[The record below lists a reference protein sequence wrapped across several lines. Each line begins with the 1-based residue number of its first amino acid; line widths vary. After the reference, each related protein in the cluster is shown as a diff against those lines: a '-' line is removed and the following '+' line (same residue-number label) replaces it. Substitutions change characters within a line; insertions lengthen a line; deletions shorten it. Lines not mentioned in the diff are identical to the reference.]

1 VDTARRSS
9 GSKFG
14 VRQATLILTA
24 LAAQVLVVGPA
35 AARANKPLAFHVPTK
50 ATPDALLDL
59 ALQARAS
66 LGGELSVCHGVSPEI
81 IGRFTL
87 PVALGRALKGSGCT
101 FALPDPQTI
110 VIRRSGRQPA
120 TRPSPIERVFGDTTA
135 TVGELVVTAGRRIDL
150 PGRLPYSL
158 SALSGE
164 ALRARR
170 IDDNDDLTGEV
181 AGMTVTNLGP
191 GRNKVLLR
199 GISDGAFT
207 GVTQSTVG
215 LYVDDVPIT
224 YNAPDPD
231 LRLID
236 VDRVEIMRGPQG
248 TLYGIGSVGGI
259 LRIVTR
265 KPDLETLSSSVS
277 ATLSG
282 TVNGGINDDV
292 TSTFNLPVLEGR
304 LAIRGSVYRERLSGY
319 IRDAGLGLNHIN
331 EMRRDGGRLSVLGVL
346 DDDWSVDVGIVYQAI
361 NNADT
366 QYTLAGLPRLTRLNL
381 LREPHDNDFDEIHA
395 TLNGQ
400 GSWGTLALSTAKL
413 IHHFDSRYDASA
425 ALPTFGA
432 AAGPAAGFEDDKA
445 IEILVGEA
453 VYSTPDRGR
462 FRWLAGAFASD
473 GRTTSDMTL
482 SLLGSSGD
490 PLYSE
495 HRVDRVGEVA
505 LYGEATYHLNGQW
518 AVVAGA
524 RWFRFDFQ
532 TRSGVLQGLRGRD
545 FNGRSHAAG
554 VSPKVSVQF
563 QPVDTVLL
571 YAQVAQGYRA
581 GGFNTGGPIGA
592 LFDGAPTHPD
602 REFAPDE
609 LWNYEVGAKLGL
621 WDGRL
626 RLRSAAFYAAWNNV
640 QTDQFLR
647 SGIAYAVNVGDAS
660 NRGLEVE
667 ATWKPTA
674 ELEFRA
680 SGLLDDPQLTRGRAI
695 FQSQRSGGLPGVP
708 SVSGNLGAEYLR
720 DLGSGL
726 ALRVSGR
733 ASYVGHSHLSFNAH
747 SRDLQGGYVTGR
759 ISAGLEG
766 RGWDVTLFADNP
778 TNTEAN
784 TFAFGDPFRRAVG
797 YVTPLRPVT
806 IGVRI
811 GAQF

>member
-14 VRQATLILTA
+14 VRRATLILAA
-24 LAAQVLVVGPA
+24 LAAQGLVAGPA
-35 AARANKPLAFHVPTK
+35 AARANKPMPFHVPAK
-50 ATPDALLDL
+50 AVPDALLDL

-66 LGGELSVCHGVSPEI
+66 LGGEISACRGVSPSI
-81 IGRFTL
+81 AGRLTL
-87 PVALGRALKGSGCT
+87 PSALARALKGSGCG
-101 FALPDPQTI
+101 FSLPDPQTI
-110 VIRRSGRQPA
+110 VIRRARQAAPRA
-120 TRPSPIERVFGDTTA
+120 AVAETAAGDQPA

-164 ALRARR
+164 SLRARR
-170 IDDNDDLTGEV
+170 IDDNDDLAGEV
-181 AGMTVTNLGP
+181 AGMTLTNLGP
-191 GRNKVLLR
+191 GRNKVMLR

-236 VDRVEIMRGPQG
+236 LDRVEIMRGPQG

-265 KPDLETLSSSVS
+265 KPDLETYSSTLS

-282 TVNGGINDDV
+282 TLNGGLNDDLAA
-292 TSTFNLPVLEGR
+292 TFNLPVLAGR
-304 LAIRGSVYRERLSGY
+304 LAIRGSAYRERLSGY
-319 IRDAGLGLNHIN
+319 IDDAGLGLNHIN
-331 EMRRDGGRLSVLGVL
+331 GMRRDGGRLSMLGAIS
-346 DDDWSVDVGIVYQAI
+346 DDWSVDAGLVYQAI

-366 QYTLAGLPRLTRLNL
+366 QYSLAGLPKFTRFNQ
-381 LREPHDNDFDEIHA
+381 LREPHDNDFDDIHA
-395 TLNGQ
+395 TVNGQ
-400 GSWGTLALSTAKL
+400 GSWGTVALSTAKL

-425 ALPTFGA
+425 ALPSFGEA
-432 AAGPAAGFEDDKA
+432 PGAAGFEDDKA

-453 VYSTPDRGR
+453 VYSSPDRGR
-462 FRWLAGAFASD
+462 LRWLAGAFASD
-473 GRTTSDMTL
+473 GRTTSDMSL
-482 SLLGSSGD
+482 SDLGVTGG

-495 HRVDRVGEVA
+495 HRVDRVNEVA
-505 LYGEATYHLNGQW
+505 IYGEATYHLSGQW
-518 AVVAGA
+518 SMTAGA

-532 TRSGVLQGLRGRD
+532 TRSNVVQGAAGRD

-554 VSPKVSVQF
+554 ISPKLSVQY
-563 QPVDTVLL
+563 QAADTLMV
-571 YAQVAQGYRA
+571 YAQAAEGYRA
-581 GGFNTGGPIGA
+581 GGFNTGGPIGTV
-592 LFDGAPTHPD
+592 FDGAPFHPD

-609 LWNYEVGAKLGL
+609 LWNYEVGAKLAL
-621 WDGRL
+621 WGGRL

-660 NRGLEVE
+660 NRGLEIE
-667 ATWKPTA
+667 ATWKPTS
-674 ELEFRA
+674 ELELSA
-680 SGLLDDPQLTRGRAI
+680 SGLADDPQLTRGREI

-708 SVSGNLGAEYLR
+708 SVSANLGAEYLY

-726 ALRVSGR
+726 TVRLNGR

-747 SRDLQGGYVTGR
+747 SRDLEGGYVAGR
-759 ISAGLEG
+759 ISAALEG

-778 TNTEAN
+778 TNTQAN
-784 TFAFGDPFRRAVG
+784 TFAFGDPFRRGVG

-806 IGVRI
+806 VGMRV
-811 GAQF
+811 GASF

>member
-1 VDTARRSS
+1 M
-9 GSKFG
+9 
-14 VRQATLILTA
+14 
-24 LAAQVLVVGPA
+24 
-35 AARANKPLAFHVPTK
+35 AFHVPAKT
-50 ATPDALLDL
+50 TPDALLDI

-66 LGGELSVCHGVSPEI
+66 LGGELNICRGVSPEV

-87 PVALGRALKGSGCT
+87 PAALTRALKGSGCT
-101 FALPDPQTI
+101 FTLPDNQTI
-110 VIRRSGRQPA
+110 VIRRAGRQA
-120 TRPSPIERVFGDTTA
+120 RARPTPIERVFGDTTA

-150 PGRLPYSL
+150 PGRLPYAL

-164 ALRARR
+164 SLHARR
-170 IDDNDDLTGEV
+170 IDDNDDLAGEV
-181 AGMTVTNLGP
+181 AGMTLTNLGP

-215 LYVDDVPIT
+215 LYVDDIPIT

-231 LRLID
+231 LRLVD
-236 VDRVEIMRGPQG
+236 VDRIEIMRGPQG

-265 KPDLETLSSSVS
+265 KPDLETESGAVS

-282 TVNGGINDDV
+282 TSGGGINDDV
-292 TSTFNLPVLEGR
+292 TATYNLPIIPGR
-304 LAIRGSVYRERLSGY
+304 LAIRGSLYRERLSGY
-319 IRDAGLGLNHIN
+319 IRDSGLGLNRIN
-331 EMRRDGGRLSVLGVL
+331 GMQRDGGRLSVLGAIN
-346 DDDWSVDVGIVYQAI
+346 DDWSLDAGIVYQAI

-366 QYTLAGLPRLTRLNL
+366 QYTLAGLPKLTRSNL

-395 TLNGQ
+395 GLNGQ

-425 ALPTFGA
+425 ALPSFN
-432 AAGPAAGFEDDKA
+432 GPAGGGAGFEDDKA

-453 VYSTPDRGR
+453 VYSSPERGR
-462 FRWLAGAFASD
+462 LRWLAGAFASD
-473 GRTTSDMTL
+473 GRTTSDMALTTQ
-482 SLLGSSGD
+482 GPGAAE
-490 PLYSE
+490 LYSE
-495 HRVDRVGEVA
+495 HRVDRVGEAA

-518 AVVAGA
+518 SVIAGA

-532 TRSGVLQGLRGRD
+532 TRSGVVQGPQARD

-554 VSPKVSVQF
+554 VSPKLSVQY

-571 YAQVAQGYRA
+571 YVQAAEGYRA
-581 GGFNTGGPIGA
+581 GGFNTGGPIGTV
-592 LFDGAPTHPD
+592 FDGQPTHPD
-602 REFAPDE
+602 REFGPDE
-609 LWNYEVGAKLGL
+609 LWNYEVGAKLAL
-621 WDGRL
+621 WEGRL
-626 RLRSAAFYAAWNNV
+626 RLRSAAFYADWNNV

-660 NRGLEVE
+660 NRGIEVE
-667 ATWKPTA
+667 AAWKPTS
-674 ELEFRA
+674 ELELRA
-680 SGLLDDPQLTRGRAI
+680 SGLLDDPQLTRGREI

-708 SVSGNLGAEYLR
+708 SVSGNISAEYLR
-720 DLGSGL
+720 DLGGGL
-726 ALRVSGR
+726 ALRLNGR

-747 SRDLQGGYVTGR
+747 SRDLEGGYVTGR
-759 ISAGLEG
+759 ISAALEG
-766 RGWDVTLFADNP
+766 RGWDATLFADNP
-778 TNTEAN
+778 TDTQAN
-784 TFAFGDPFRRAVG
+784 TFAFGDPFRRGEG

-806 IGVRI
+806 IGVRL